1 LSFNL
6 NGILSEWNKKLNI
19 AGRQL
24 FTNYGNIDH
33 HLVYHKQ

>member
-6 NGILSEWNKKLNI
+6 NGILYEWNKKLNI

-24 FTNYGNIDH
+24 FTNYGNID
-33 HLVYHKQ
+33 QSPGIP